1 MSNNYKKRI
10 RLKDFDYKDCYRY
23 FVTICTFNKKPLFT
37 NDSLVTWLI
46 ELLRER
52 SKSFSF
58 KIWAYCFMPDHL
70 HLLIQGERDDSDMRR
85 FISSYK
91 QQSGF
96 YYKKKT
102 VSSLWQIN
110 YYEHILGKEE
120 DTKGIAYYIFANP
133 VRKGLVN
140 DFKEYKFLGSFAFDI
155 MQL

>member
-1 MSNNYKKRI
+1 
-10 RLKDFDYKDCYRY
+10 
-23 FVTICTFNKKPLFT
+23 
-37 NDSLVTWLI
+37 
-46 ELLRER
+46 
-52 SKSFSF
+52 
-58 KIWAYCFMPDHL
+58 MPDHL

-91 QQSGF
+91 QQSDF